1 MAAKAVERAGHA
13 GSVLLLC
20 NFLQSCGRPQSK
32 PTKMKIC
39 KSLIGLS
46 LYSTTHNGQLKFA
59 MSAVAPRQTTS
70 TFVIHVAVIS
80 SSFPSREKK
89 WHSTCP
95 SLLAALHCWNIKI
108 MSLFL
113 SSCVRASNL
122 EQTSWQSSAYLSA
135 MLDRQGPKHNQS
147 LASVLVWLNQWRHC
161 S

>member
-1 MAAKAVERAGHA
+1 MAAKGVERAGHA

-46 LYSTTHNGQLKFA
+46 LCSTTHNGQLKFA

-89 WHSTCP
+89 VTFDMPFPTGCFT
-95 SLLAALHCWNIKI
+95 LLKYKNNEPVFIK
-108 MSLFL
+108 L
-113 SSCVRASNL
+113 C
-122 EQTSWQSSAYLSA
+122 
-135 MLDRQGPKHNQS
+135 QGI
-147 LASVLVWLNQWRHC
+147 
-161 S
+161 